1 MPARANLLYKLY
13 GTFGDLSE
21 PLLLVDAGAGLAGD
35 AVGGL
40 LEQGDEG
47 NAAGLGLGEGQSGL
61 HLGQH
66 GAGRKLLLLDVLTGV
81 GGGEIV
87 KTLLV
92 GLAEV
97 DGDLLD
103 SCQDD
108 KHVGVKLGA
117 DGCYVCSN
125 AFCGTVAPFC
135 TSVLDTTGAGDN
147 FMAGLIHGV
156 LRGWTIQDCVTFA
169 NAAGVRTDASVTA
182 ICDGKAIA
190 SDRGELQLTAYGI
203 SGIPVFQIS
212 RYVAKALYLKQ
223 NAKVKIDFLPEMSEN
238 EFLSFLLGRKEGREQ
253 MTCADYLLGIF
264 HQKLIPR
271 FLEQARIR
279 MHTLVQELSETQFK
293 SLVQAV
299 KRNVVL
305 IDATNGFDN
314 AQVCAGGISTIELS
328 ARTME
333 SRYIKGLYLTGELL
347 DADGICGGYNL
358 QWAWATGYLA
368 GKAAAD
374 TQ

>member
-1 MPARANLLYKLY
+1 
-13 GTFGDLSE
+13 
-21 PLLLVDAGAGLAGD
+21 
-35 AVGGL
+35 
-40 LEQGDEG
+40 
-47 NAAGLGLGEGQSGL
+47 
-61 HLGQH
+61 
-66 GAGRKLLLLDVLTGV
+66 
-81 GGGEIV
+81 
-87 KTLLV
+87 
-92 GLAEV
+92 
-97 DGDLLD
+97 
-103 SCQDD
+103 
-108 KHVGVKLGA
+108 
-117 DGCYVCSN
+117 
-125 AFCGTVAPFC
+125 
-135 TSVLDTTGAGDN
+135 
-147 FMAGLIHGV
+147 
-156 LRGWTIQDCVTFA
+156 
-169 NAAGVRTDASVTA
+169 
-182 ICDGKAIA
+182 
-190 SDRGELQLTAYGI
+190 
-203 SGIPVFQIS
+203 
-212 RYVAKALYLKQ
+212 
-223 NAKVKIDFLPEMSEN
+223 
-238 EFLSFLLGRKEGREQ
+238 

-305 IDATNGFDN
+305 IDTTNGFDN

-358 QWAWATGYLA
+358 QWATGYLA